1 MALSPQCQENGMS
14 WASQMLS
21 TVPAGRESLARE
33 AVIVPAAPNSESKP
47 QQELAAPIVWGLLFP
62 R

>member
-1 MALSPQCQENGMS
+1 MS